1 MKQTA
6 VRIVE
11 SHIEPTLLVDPSRQ
25 ILAFNTAF
33 ADVIGLCRDEA
44 FGLDFCSIV
53 NVDEQDAHRII
64 RDCITCQS
72 PLPVCLPLRPHD
84 EMSCF
89 VDCTGW
95 GCEVEEGQVALLQ
108 LARTRD
114 GLPHLL
120 EQIDAM
126 GELRRQSEARRRSE
140 EALRMA
146 LQRLRDLEAIKDHMM
161 AQISHDLRTPLNG
174 ILSVSQF
181 LLDEPFG
188 PMAPQYR
195 GYVEDMMHSGSE
207 LLALVDKVLQLSSAD
222 QTGMHDRKVRA
233 DLNDCLRACLRVV
246 EPMARAKELEI
257 VVNPALRPVTVR
269 AEGVVVK
276 QVFYN
281 LLNNAI
287 VYSQNG
293 GSVQVDGHWV
303 GMDFAIQ
310 FVDSG
315 EGIPEDELQRVL
327 EPFYRTGDA
336 YHAGPG
342 GSGLG
347 LALTKKSVELFGG
360 RLLIESAPGLGTSAT
375 VILPVERRKLNSAGQ
390 RQGSAPERRRDGT
403 G

>member
-11 SHIEPTLLVDPSRQ
+11 SHIEPTMLVDPSRQ
-25 ILAFNTAF
+25 VLAFNGPF
-33 ADVIGLCRDEA
+33 ADVIGLSSEDA

-64 RDCITCQS
+64 RDCLNCQT
-72 PLPVCLPLRPHD
+72 PLPVCLPLRPQD

-89 VDCTGW
+89 VDCSGW

-108 LARTRD
+108 LTRSRD

-181 LLDEPFG
+181 LLEEPFG

-207 LLALVDKVLQLSSAD
+207 LLALVEKVLQLSSVS
-222 QTGMHDRKVRA
+222 QTGLRDRKVRA
-233 DLNDCLRACLRVV
+233 NLDDCLRACLRVV
-246 EPMARAKELEI
+246 EPMARAKGLDI
-257 VVNPALRPVTVR
+257 VVDPNLKPVTVR

-287 VYSQNG
+287 VYTQKG
-293 GSVQVDGHWV
+293 GSVEINGHWV

-310 FVDSG
+310 FIDSG
-315 EGIPEDELQRVL
+315 EGIPEEELQRVF
-327 EPFYRTGDA
+327 EPFYRSGDA
-336 YHAGPG
+336 FHAGPA

-375 VILPVERRKLNSAGQ
+375 VILPVERRKAKAPNQ
-390 RQGSAPERRRDGT
+390 RPGSAPDRRRDANG
-403 G
+403 